1 MEIGASDAPAS
12 CGSSVLSLCRLQAR
26 GARGLESTERW
37 TNLALGYVSYDVY
50 MRKFTRKRHFARAP
64 RRRRAVSPPQ
74 GLRPLVLAQ

>member
-26 GARGLESTERW
+26 GARGLESTED
-37 TNLALGYVSYDVY
+37 VSYDVY